1 MSSRGL
7 LERTDRNAWRDIR
20 SPLTVE
26 DLRDMLV
33 APSHGRIAFP
43 SKPYDEVYP
52 GIYIGDGATALS
64 LTVLRSLK
72 VTHVLNAAHGRDNAT
87 YAGCYVRTRASFYS
101 AAGMIFLGVP
111 AVDTRECNICVHFE
125 EAADFIA
132 AALEQN
138 GKVLVHCVQG
148 LSRSATLVIAYLMI
162 KLHMPL
168 SQALQTVRARRE
180 IFPNDGFLQQ
190 LIRLNDQLMGSRRVN
205 VSWL

>member
-52 GIYIGDGATALS
+52 GIYIGDGWTAKD
-64 LTVLRSLK
+64 VVILRALG
-72 VTHVLNAAHGRDNAT
+72 VTAVLNAASGIGQP
-87 YAGCYVRTRASFYS
+87 Y
-101 AAGMIFLGVP
+101 L
-111 AVDTRECNICVHFE
+111 VDTDDFFYERRGLPVRFMAVRALDADWYHLDDWFQV
-125 EAADFIA
+125 AADFIHDSRRH
-132 AALEQN
+132 